1 MANPSNK
8 TDGRAYLESQTK
20 AQLIDRI
27 LIQEPQLYDSEEK
40 YKKLFNEHI
49 SLKKQY
55 DVLNR
60 RYNKLSN
67 EDLTKRILEFK
78 ARNLLPTT
86 IREKLLLEG
95 QEIELKFIKDVYNS
109 ELNLDLDLYYKQCVE
124 KYLETIRINTTLY
137 KQSSI
142 EEINRLMS
150 YAYELL
156 DKADLEDVKQ
166 RMSIMDSISG
176 YLEKR
181 DKLMKNIDE
190 SGNKTEQD
198 DILNES
204 TENFKEHSKGIF
216 TLYTNNIK
224 TIGTGTI

>member
-40 YKKLFNEHI
+40 YKKLFNEYTL
-49 SLKKQY
+49 LKKQY
-55 DVLNR
+55 DTLNR

-198 DILNES
+198 EALNET
-204 TENFKEHSKGIF
+204 TENFKETSKQMLKMSEVRI
-216 TLYTNNIK
+216 
-224 TIGTGTI
+224 IGVC

>member
-95 QEIELKFIKDVYNS
+95 QDIELKFIKDVYNS

-190 SGNKTEQD
+190 SGNISEQD
-198 DILNES
+198 EALNET
-204 TENFKEHSKGIF
+204 TENFKEQSKGIF
-216 TLYTNNIK
+216 TLLSSNVK
-224 TIGTGTI
+224 VIGG

>member
-40 YKKLFNEHI
+40 YKKLFNEYTL
-49 SLKKQY
+49 LKKQY
-55 DVLNR
+55 DTLNR

-95 QEIELKFIKDVYNS
+95 QDIELKFIKDVYNS

-190 SGNKTEQD
+190 SGNITEQD
-198 DILNES
+198 EALNET
-204 TENFKEHSKGIF
+204 TENFKEQSKGIF
-216 TLYTNNIK
+216 TLLTSNVK
-224 TIGTGTI
+224 VIGG

>member
-40 YKKLFNEHI
+40 YKKLFNEYTL
-49 SLKKQY
+49 LKKQY
-55 DVLNR
+55 DILNR

-109 ELNLDLDLYYKQCVE
+109 ELSLDLDLYYKQCVE

-198 DILNES
+198 EALNET
-204 TENFKEHSKGIF
+204 TENFKETSKQMLKMSEVRI
-216 TLYTNNIK
+216 
-224 TIGTGTI
+224 IGVC

>member
-40 YKKLFNEHI
+40 YKKLFNEYTL
-49 SLKKQY
+49 LKKQY
-55 DVLNR
+55 DTLNR

-95 QEIELKFIKDVYNS
+95 QDIELKFIKDVYNS

-156 DKADLEDVKQ
+156 DKSDLEDVKQ

-198 DILNES
+198 EALNET
-204 TENFKEHSKGIF
+204 TENFKETSKQMLKMSEVRI
-216 TLYTNNIK
+216 
-224 TIGTGTI
+224 IGAC

>member
-95 QEIELKFIKDVYNS
+95 QDIELKFIKDVYNS

-190 SGNKTEQD
+190 SGNRTEQD
-198 DILNES
+198 EALNET
-204 TENFKEHSKGIF
+204 TENFKETSKQMLKMSEVRI
-216 TLYTNNIK
+216 
-224 TIGTGTI
+224 IGAC

>member
-40 YKKLFNEHI
+40 YKKLFNEYTL
-49 SLKKQY
+49 LKKQY
-55 DVLNR
+55 DTLNR

-95 QEIELKFIKDVYNS
+95 QDIELKFIKDVYNS

-198 DILNES
+198 EALNET
-204 TENFKEHSKGIF
+204 TENFKETSKQMLKMSEVRI
-216 TLYTNNIK
+216 
-224 TIGTGTI
+224 IGVC